1 MQETKLSD
9 FFDPNDKFEDFHR
22 GIWIHNIAEAAEA
35 CLTPLLL
42 GVHPRGGQWYNQG
55 ARTKADRRAW
65 GDEARGSPRLT

>member
-42 GVHPRGGQWYNQG
+42 GVHPRGGQ
-55 ARTKADRRAW
+55 
-65 GDEARGSPRLT
+65 